1 MALGQR
7 PWGGCEGTESGL
19 TARALA
25 FGSAEERSVSRSMMS
40 RLQVARLD
48 VLCWRPKG
56 QGKEKKGDRPASS
69 LPQPG
74 HFVPPN
80 EG

>member
-1 MALGQR
+1 
-7 PWGGCEGTESGL
+7 
-19 TARALA
+19 
-25 FGSAEERSVSRSMMS
+25 MS

-80 EG
+80 KG